1 MRISFEKELL
11 RNIYAWADVS
21 NRTWN
26 ANTSLV
32 SCQRI
37 LETNIL
43 KLYEV
48 CYYAI
53 RMLLFANDGMLNR
66 ATWDGKYPLI
76 QTVYQ
81 NLSLDQKAVIS

>member
-1 MRISFEKELL
+1 M

-26 ANTSLV
+26 ANIMLV
-32 SCQRI
+32 LCQRI

-48 CYYAI
+48 WYYAI
-53 RMLLFANDGMLNR
+53 SMLLFANDGMLNH
-66 ATWDGKYPLI
+66 AT
-76 QTVYQ
+76 
-81 NLSLDQKAVIS
+81 LSGNCL